1 MGDKEI
7 LAELKR
13 CYEYLQDI
21 IDNADREQLQSVEEL
36 ETAQVIMAKKYEEV
50 YNKIKEENDIALYY
64 EEDVIISDN
73 IYGAYIYAKDGEP
86 LSEGD
91 MDWQKWWEDDDF
103 IDKF

>member
-21 IDNADREQLQSVEEL
+21 IDNADREQLKSVKEL
-36 ETAQVIMAKKYEEV
+36 ETAQEIMARKYEEV

-64 EEDVIISDN
+64 EEDIIISDT
-73 IYGAYIYAKDGEP
+73 IYGAYEQGGES

-91 MDWQKWWEDDDF
+91 MDWQKWWEDSLF
-103 IDKF
+103 INRF